1 MGQERIGFRPRL
13 QVERHPCRFLQGE
26 MKERPPVPAHY
37 FDRATENRLAEIAD
51 ESDLSLYQAV
61 VLGALPR
68 QAWRTNTVRLIGNW
82 LMLVAAAKSRRT
94 ASKAVPTR
102 RRA

>member
-1 MGQERIGFRPRL
+1 
-13 QVERHPCRFLQGE
+13 
-26 MKERPPVPAHY
+26 
-37 FDRATENRLAEIAD
+37 
-51 ESDLSLYQAV
+51 V

-68 QAWRTNTVRLIGNW
+68 QIWRANTVRLIGNW
-82 LMLVAAAKSRRT
+82 LMLVAAAKSRRV